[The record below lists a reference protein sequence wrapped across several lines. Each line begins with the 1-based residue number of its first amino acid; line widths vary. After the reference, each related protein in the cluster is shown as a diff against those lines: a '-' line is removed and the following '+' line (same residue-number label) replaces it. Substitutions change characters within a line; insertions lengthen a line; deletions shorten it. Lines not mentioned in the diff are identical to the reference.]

1 MKTSYRKD
9 YCAKFNETF
18 EGETITISGWCSS
31 IRDHGGVIFID
42 LRDKSG
48 IIQIV
53 SDPNNSKD
61 VHEIIEKIRTKKIR
75 KIFILIEKF
84 VRKLILTNSAN
95 KTAYAI
101 PRNTN

>member
-53 SDPNNSKD
+53 SDPNNSNS
-61 VHEIIEKIRTKKIR
+61 
-75 KIFILIEKF
+75 ILSGAI
-84 VRKLILTNSAN
+84 VAQLITMNGCFALVDSL
-95 KTAYAI
+95 
-101 PRNTN
+101 